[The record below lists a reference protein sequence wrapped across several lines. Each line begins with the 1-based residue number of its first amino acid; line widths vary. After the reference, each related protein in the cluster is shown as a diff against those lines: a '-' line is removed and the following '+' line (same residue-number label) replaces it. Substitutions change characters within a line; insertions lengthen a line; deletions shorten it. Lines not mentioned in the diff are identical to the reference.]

1 MHTSLARFTALLL
14 LLVVALTGCG
24 ANTTTTQTDGAVSP
38 AASGGATAGQTVTLK
53 VGASPVP
60 HAEILKFVQDNLA
73 AASGLN
79 IEIEEFTDYVQPNV
93 ALNDK
98 QIDANFFQHVPYMQ
112 DQAKQR
118 GVDMVAV
125 TSVHIEPLG
134 IYSNQIKS
142 LQEVGDQAVVAIPND
157 ATNGGRALHLLATN
171 GLLTLKEGVGA
182 NATVQDITVNPKQL
196 QIEEL
201 EAAQL
206 PRALDD
212 ADIAVINMNYAL
224 EANLKPKTDAL
235 ALEAGKDN
243 PYANVLAV
251 LRDRQNDPNIQK
263 LAQLLNSP
271 QVKQFIEEKYQ
282 GAVLAAF

>member
-24 ANTTTTQTDGAVSP
+24 ANTTQTDGAASP
-38 AASGGATAGQTVTLK
+38 AASGSAAAGQTVTLK

-73 AASGLN
+73 AAAGLN

-98 QIDANFFQHVPYMQ
+98 QIDANFFQHVPYME
-112 DQAKQR
+112 DQATQR
-118 GVDMVAV
+118 GIDMVAV

-134 IYSNQIKS
+134 IYSNKVKS
-142 LQEVGDQAVVAIPND
+142 LQEVADQAVVAIPND
-157 ATNGGRALHLLATN
+157 ATNGGRALQLLATN
-171 GLLTLKEGVGA
+171 GLLTLEEGVGT
-182 NATVQDITVNPKQL
+182 NATVQDITANPKQL

-206 PRALDD
+206 PRSLEDT
-212 ADIAVINMNYAL
+212 DIAVINMNYAL
-224 EANLKPKTDAL
+224 EANLKPSTDAL

-251 LRDRQNDPNIQK
+251 LRDRQSDPNIQK

-271 QVKQFIEEKYQ
+271 EVKQFIEEKYQ
-282 GAVLAAF
+282 GAVLPAF

>member
-1 MHTSLARFTALLL
+1 MHTSIARFTALLL

-24 ANTTTTQTDGAVSP
+24 ANTTTTQTDGASSP
-38 AASGGATAGQTVTLK
+38 AASGGAASGQTVTLK
-53 VGASPVP
+53 IGASPVP

-73 AASGLN
+73 ANAGLN
-79 IEIEEFTDYVQPNV
+79 LEIEEFTDYVQPNV

-98 QIDANFFQHVPYMQ
+98 QIDANFFQHVPYME
-112 DQAKQR
+112 DQATQR
-118 GVDMVAV
+118 GIDMVAM

-134 IYSNQIKS
+134 IYSSKLKS

-157 ATNGGRALHLLATN
+157 ATNGGRALQLLATN
-171 GLLTLKEGVGA
+171 GLLTLKEGVGT
-182 NATVQDITVNPKQL
+182 NATVQDVTDNPKQL

-206 PRALDD
+206 PRSLED

-224 EANLKPKTDAL
+224 EANLKPNTDAL

-271 QVKQFIEEKYQ
+271 EVKQFIEGKYQ
-282 GAVLAAF
+282 GAVLPAF

>member
-73 AASGLN
+73 AAAGLN

-157 ATNGGRALHLLATN
+157 ATNGGRALQLLAAN

-182 NATVQDITVNPKQL
+182 NATVQDITANPKQL

-271 QVKQFIEEKYQ
+271 QVKQFIEEQYQ